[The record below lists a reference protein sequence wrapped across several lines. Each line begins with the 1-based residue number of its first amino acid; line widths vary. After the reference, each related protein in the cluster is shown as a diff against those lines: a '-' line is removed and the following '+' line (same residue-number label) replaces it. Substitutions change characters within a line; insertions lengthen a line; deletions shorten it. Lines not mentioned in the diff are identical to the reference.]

1 MPPNNILFYRHRDC
15 FLCRT
20 ELKNSTKIETPMKK
34 TVCILSVILVFNITN
49 VYAQTQKKLDD
60 LGKIKVVAQLKIR
73 PGNTAVSKNG
83 RIFST
88 IHPLGENTLQLV
100 EITGTKSYTPFPSDN
115 YQKYGKTTP
124 DNKLDSPL
132 GIVFDSQDRLWTIDM
147 GLELGQTRLWCFN
160 IRNKKQLDKIV
171 LPQSVA
177 PKGSFIQDLAVDDE
191 NGWAYLAD
199 IANPGIIAINLKTKE
214 TRRFGNHPSLEPENI
229 DMVIDGNIIDFNGQ
243 PLRVGI
249 NPITLSTDKQTLYF
263 GAMSGQTWYEVPTRL
278 FREGISDAIIAS
290 AIKVNGQKPQS
301 DGACTAA
308 SGNHYFT
315 DVQRHA
321 VTKLSTDGSLS
332 TLAEDQRLNWPDS
345 VYFGPDQY
353 IYVSVNQLDSTPAFT
368 GKKDSGQPPY
378 LILKVFAGEDG
389 AQK

>member
-1 MPPNNILFYRHRDC
+1 
-15 FLCRT
+15 
-20 ELKNSTKIETPMKK
+20 MKK
-34 TVCILSVILVFNITN
+34 AVYILSAVLILNIATI
-49 VYAQTQKKLDD
+49 YAQIPEKLND
-60 LGKIKVVAQLKIR
+60 LGKIKVVAELKIR
-73 PGNTAVSKNG
+73 PGNVAVSKNG

-100 EITGTKSYTPFPSDN
+100 EITGSQSYIPFPSDDYQN
-115 YQKYGKTTP
+115 YSNAAP
-124 DNKLDSPL
+124 DNKLNSPL

-160 IRNKKQLDKIV
+160 IQNKKQLDKIV
-171 LPQSVA
+171 LPQSIA
-177 PKGSFIQDLAVDDE
+177 PKGSFIQDLAVDDK

-199 IANPGIIAINLKTKE
+199 ISNPGIIAINLRTKE
-214 TRRFGNHPSLEPENI
+214 ARRFGNHPSLEPENI
-229 DMVIDGNIIDFNGQ
+229 DMIIDGNIINSHGQ

-249 NPITLSTDKQTLYF
+249 NPITLSANRQTLYF

-278 FREGISDAIIAS
+278 FREGVSDDIIAS
-290 AIKVNGQKPQS
+290 AIKIAGKKPQS

-315 DVQRHA
+315 DVQQHA
-321 VTKLSTDGSLS
+321 ITKLSTDGSLRIF
-332 TLAEDQRLNWPDS
+332 AQDARLNWPDN

-378 LILKVFAGEDG
+378 FILKIFAGEDG
-389 AQK
+389 GQMRR